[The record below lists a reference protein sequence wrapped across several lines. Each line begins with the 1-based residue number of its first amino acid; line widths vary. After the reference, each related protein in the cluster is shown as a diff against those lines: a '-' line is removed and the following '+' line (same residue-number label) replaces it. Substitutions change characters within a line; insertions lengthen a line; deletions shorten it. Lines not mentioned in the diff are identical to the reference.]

1 MDLLFEGAA
10 RMVTG
15 SCYLLSA
22 CGKKI
27 LVDCGM
33 RQGTDKKTDDGEFSF
48 DIKDI
53 DALLIT
59 HAHIDHTGLI
69 PLIVKQGFRG
79 KIFATTATKDLGEI
93 MLTDSG
99 HIQEMEA
106 EWKTRKAI
114 RAGHPAVEPLYTAD
128 DGTKAAQQIITV
140 EYGETFELF
149 PGIVVNFL
157 DAGHLLGS
165 SMIKLWIKEGDVQKE
180 LVFSGDIGNLDRP
193 ILRDP
198 TEIASA
204 DYVVM
209 ESTYGDRLHPPREDQ
224 KKLLAEIIKR
234 TFDRGGN
241 VVFPAFSVGRTQE
254 LLYDLST
261 IMHEGM
267 AGLKRFDVYVDS
279 PLSSKATHVFSE
291 NFNSGYFDE
300 QAMERKKR
308 GDDPFTF
315 ETLHF
320 IELADESKALNFMPQ
335 SKVIISSSGM
345 CEAGRIKH
353 HLKHNLFRRECSI
366 VFVGYQAEGTLG
378 RILVDGAK
386 RVQIFGEEI
395 EVNAEIQRLEGFSGH
410 ADQAGLLEWIG
421 AFTKKPK
428 VYVTHGEEEI
438 AIGFAQLLTQRG
450 YTATAPKEGDL
461 LDLASGIVRE
471 APEQPKPRQM
481 AVEEPHVA
489 ITGEEADWSGM
500 RKRLRQESERM
511 LETAKLLEYVLKE
524 GMAGKKRKQ
533 YNELL
538 HQLRDTA
545 NAMLGIK

>member
-1 MDLLFEGAA
+1 MNLLFEGAA

-22 CGKKI
+22 CEKKI
-27 LVDCGM
+27 LIDCGM
-33 RQGTDKKTDDGEFSF
+33 RQGTDKKTDDGAFSF
-48 DIKDI
+48 DMKDI

-59 HAHIDHTGLI
+59 HAHIDHTGLV

-79 KIFATTATKDLGEI
+79 KIYATTATKDLSEI
-93 MLTDSG
+93 MLADSG

-106 EWKTRKAI
+106 EWKSRKAV
-114 RAGHPAVEPLYTAD
+114 RAGHSAIEPLYTAD

-165 SMIKLWIKEGDVQKE
+165 AMIKLWIKEGDAQKE
-180 LVFSGDIGNLDRP
+180 LVFSGDIGNFDRP

-198 TEIASA
+198 TEIVSA
-204 DYVVM
+204 DCVVM

-224 KKLLAEIIKR
+224 KRLLAEIIKQ
-234 TFDRGGN
+234 TFEKGGN
-241 VVFPAFSVGRTQE
+241 VVFPSFAVGRTQE

-267 AGLKRFDVYVDS
+267 AGLKPFDVYVDS
-279 PLSSKATHVFSE
+279 PLSSKATYVFSE
-291 NFNSGYFDE
+291 NFNSGYFDD
-300 QAMERKKR
+300 QAIKRKQQ

-320 IELADESKALNFMPQ
+320 VETADDSKALNFIPK

-353 HLKHNLFRRECSI
+353 HLKHNLFRKECAI

-378 RILVDGAK
+378 RVLVDGAK

-395 EVNAEIQRLEGFSGH
+395 EVNAAIHRLEGFSGH
-410 ADQAGLLEWIG
+410 ADQAGLLEWVG
-421 AFTKKPK
+421 AFGKRPK
-428 VYVTHGEEEI
+428 VFVTHGEEEV
-438 AIGFAQLLTQRG
+438 AVGFAQLLTQRG
-450 YTATAPKEGDL
+450 FDAVAPREGDL
-461 LDLASGIVRE
+461 FDLVTGVVRE
-471 APEQPKPRQM
+471 APEKPKQVQSAEREPNV
-481 AVEEPHVA
+481 AV
-489 ITGEEADWSGM
+489 TGQETDWSGM
-500 RKRLRQESERM
+500 RKRLRQESDRL
-511 LETAKLLEYVLKE
+511 LETAKLLEYSLKV
-524 GMAGKKRKQ
+524 GMAGKRRREFG
-533 YNELL
+533 ELL
-538 HQLRDTA
+538 RQIRDTA
-545 NAMLGIK
+545 NAMIKN